1 MIINVIVMALAM
13 VFRASL
19 ATAAFDIIMW
29 TCIIMEFIGM
39 FILFEV
45 AKYVLHKVT

>member
-19 ATAAFDIIMW
+19 TAVAFDIIMW
-29 TCIIMEFIGM
+29 TCIVMEFIGIY
-39 FILFEV
+39 ILFNV
-45 AKYVLHKVT
+45 AKYVINKST